1 MDGSK
6 KELGIY
12 VHIPFCVRKCNY
24 CDFLSSNYCNEDI
37 EQQKLVND
45 YIDALVKEITLYS
58 KDLSNYKVHTIYI
71 GGGTP
76 SSIDSEYIRII
87 LDSIYEKYDICDNP
101 EITIEVNPGT
111 LLNTK
116 ICDYKKMGINRVS
129 MGLQSANNSELKILG
144 RIHTYEEF
152 VYSYDALRN
161 ADFDNINID
170 VMSAIPNQSLSSYIE
185 TLNKVVELKPEHIS
199 SYSLIIEEGTYFY
212 QRQNELNL
220 VCEDEEREM
229 YYKTKEI
236 LRASGYN
243 RYEISNYSL
252 KGMESKHNSS
262 YWTGKEY
269 IGFGL
274 GASSYIGGCRFD
286 RIRDIHKFIETYNKL
301 NNEKGIEY
309 NKIKECVKR
318 KIECNISR
326 LSEKDMI
333 EEYMFLGL
341 RMTRGISIYR
351 FKELF
356 NKDIFDLYGEVIDKN
371 MDRGL
376 INHDKEFIFL
386 TDLGID
392 VSNMVLSEFLI

>member
-1 MDGSK
+1 MEGSK

-58 KDLSNYKVHTIYI
+58 KDLSNYKVQTIYI

-252 KGMESKHNSS
+252 KGKESKHNSS

-274 GASSYIGGCRFD
+274 GASSCIGGCRFD
-286 RIRDIHKFIETYNKL
+286 RINL
-301 NNEKGIEY
+301 L
-309 NKIKECVKR
+309 
-318 KIECNISR
+318 R
-326 LSEKDMI
+326 LI
-333 EEYMFLGL
+333 
-341 RMTRGISIYR
+341 
-351 FKELF
+351 
-356 NKDIFDLYGEVIDKN
+356 
-371 MDRGL
+371 
-376 INHDKEFIFL
+376 IN
-386 TDLGID
+386 
-392 VSNMVLSEFLI
+392 